1 MKKTNS
7 CDTIILKYFDLSDGG
22 DIVMQKNKVMNILMW
37 GAAVASFVLA
47 IITAVFAFS
56 TETTYVKIMLL
67 LTVALFVL
75 LAGLIG
81 FLAYIDMTKVVPSK
95 HGSKSRPLNYFL
107 NVKGGRKRI
116 AVEDLTFEII
126 DEQMNKF
133 VIDAFG
139 SPVALWKNNV
149 FSGDQSVFGKDGAF
163 KVLLAYKM
171 LSDLQVHHSKKA
183 WKMFFE
189 LPDVDFADIQECL
202 LKNGDD
208 ELAKALNMYRLTGES
223 CVSEAAAFL
232 DENASYIQRRM
243 LNYVTRKIESFNM

>member
-1 MKKTNS
+1 
-7 CDTIILKYFDLSDGG
+7 
-22 DIVMQKNKVMNILMW
+22 MQKNKLMNIMMW
-37 GAAVASFVLA
+37 CAAGVSFILA

-56 TETTYVKIMLL
+56 TETTYVKIMLF

-75 LAGLIG
+75 LAGLVG
-81 FLAYIDMTKVVPSK
+81 FLAYIDMTKVVPDKNGSK
-95 HGSKSRPLNYFL
+95 HRQLNYFL
-107 NVKGGRKRI
+107 NAKGARRRI

-149 FSGDQSVFGKDGAF
+149 FSGDQSVFGKEGAF

-223 CVSEAAAFL
+223 CVGEAAAFL
-232 DENASYIQRRM
+232 DENASYLHRRIV
-243 LNYVTRKIESFNM
+243 NYVTRKIDCFNM

>member
-1 MKKTNS
+1 MQNNKT
-7 CDTIILKYFDLSDGG
+7 I
-22 DIVMQKNKVMNILMW
+22 NILTW
-37 GAAVASFVLA
+37 CASALALILA
-47 IITAVFAFS
+47 IVTSVFAFN
-56 TETTYVKIMLL
+56 TETTYVKVMLFI
-67 LTVALFVL
+67 TVFL
-75 LAGLIG
+75 
-81 FLAYIDMTKVVPSK
+81 FLALSGLVGYLAYFDMAKVVPSEG
-95 HGSKSRPLNYFL
+95 GSKNRPLNFFL
-107 NVKGGRKRI
+107 NAKGARKRI

-126 DEQMNKF
+126 DEQMNKY

-149 FSGDQSVFGKDGAF
+149 FSGDQSVFGKEGAF

-202 LKNGDD
+202 LRNGDD

-223 CVSEAAAFL
+223 CVGEAAAFL
-232 DENASYIQRRM
+232 DENANYIQRRM
-243 LNYVTRKIESFNM
+243 LNYVTRKIDCFDM

>member
-1 MKKTNS
+1 
-7 CDTIILKYFDLSDGG
+7 
-22 DIVMQKNKVMNILMW
+22 MQKNNVMNILMW
-37 GAAVASFVLA
+37 GAAVVSLVLA
-47 IITAVFAFS
+47 IITLIFGIN
-56 TETTYVKIMLL
+56 TETAYVKVMLF

-75 LAGLIG
+75 LAGLVAY
-81 FLAYIDMTKVVPSK
+81 LAYLDMTKVVPSK
-95 HGSKSRPLNYFL
+95 YGSKSRPLNYFL
-107 NVKGGRKRI
+107 NAKSARKRI
-116 AVEDLTFEII
+116 ALEDLTFEII

-171 LSDLQVHHSKKA
+171 LSDLQAHHSKKA

-202 LKNGDD
+202 LRNGDD

-223 CVSEAAAFL
+223 CVAEAAAFL